1 MRSIYLVALRVLWPK
16 YFYRQP
22 LIKKTVRPQKY
33 VEPKV
38 HLNNAIVNL
47 HTPKKS
53 FFTILAFIFTRIR
66 NILQCLMDVF

>member
-38 HLNNAIVNL
+38 HLNNAIVKHPYTKEIVFYNF
-47 HTPKKS
+47 S
-53 FFTILAFIFTRIR
+53 FYFY
-66 NILQCLMDVF
+66 